1 MPVQAERFD
10 DEGFELAG
18 EEIGEEKGGDV
29 VVPAAGEIPVAGEEG
44 ITVRAGDALDL
55 FNSQRGS
62 RWPPEPQP
70 LPGSIKDQAGLVLV
84 SGRFFGGLIDDLGG
98 DRGQG
103 NVRRLLFVERRLK
116 QLGGVFHAQLQRPG
130 PQRAVA

>member
-29 VVPAAGEIPVAGEEG
+29 VVPAAGEIPVAGKAGKEG

-55 FNSQRGS
+55 FLFAETVETAAETAPFARLDKGS
-62 RWPPEPQP
+62 SRAGVCVRP
-70 LPGSIKDQAGLVLV
+70 L
-84 SGRFFGGLIDDLGG
+84 F
-98 DRGQG
+98 
-103 NVRRLLFVERRLK
+103 RRSD
-116 QLGGVFHAQLQRPG
+116 
-130 PQRAVA
+130 

>member
-55 FNSQRGS
+55 FLFAETVETAAETAPFARLDKGS
-62 RWPPEPQP
+62 SRAGVCVRP
-70 LPGSIKDQAGLVLV
+70 L
-84 SGRFFGGLIDDLGG
+84 F
-98 DRGQG
+98 
-103 NVRRLLFVERRLK
+103 RRSD
-116 QLGGVFHAQLQRPG
+116 
-130 PQRAVA
+130 